1 MVANLLDWK
10 QVSGSGSRPFHVG
23 DVVSKEWLGECKT
36 HTTITDKI
44 TFKSSVWN
52 KIRIESKS
60 CNRFAVYFS
69 DNGSQLAKYTLC
81 VISYNANPFNLD
93 NIVIHHEINATKSGN
108 IILNVDDFKL
118 FDGICISSLDQES
131 VLVMPLTKFSELLG

>member
-1 MVANLLDWK
+1 MVANLLGWK

-23 DVVSKEWLGECKT
+23 DVVSEEWLGECKT

-60 CNRFAVYFS
+60 CNRFAVYITI
-69 DNGSQLAKYTLC
+69 KIIIY
-81 VISYNANPFNLD
+81 VINS
-93 NIVIHHEINATKSGN
+93 IVKVSS
-108 IILNVDDFKL
+108 KL
-118 FDGICISSLDQES
+118 I
-131 VLVMPLTKFSELLG
+131 